1 MAFVACGLNHKTAPI
16 DLRERFALHSAAN
29 NTLLNRL
36 NALTAVHEVVVLSTC
51 NRTEIYCE
59 TDAPREVFQH
69 LASEVQCTVEELSPF
84 IYFYQDSE
92 AIRHLLR
99 VASGLDSMMLGEPQI
114 LGQLKQAYQSACE
127 QQTVKTNLHQVFQ
140 FIFNAVKRVRTHSG
154 IGKNPISIAYAA
166 VQLIVQR
173 FKNLDSLNVFIIGS
187 GETAAL
193 VAKYLYQKGV
203 HKFMIAN
210 RTHEKAQLLATQF
223 NAQALS
229 ITDIPHYLPKA
240 DVVISATS
248 CPLPFINKHLVER
261 ALADRDNALMFF
273 LDLAVPRDIETEVA
287 ELEAVRLYNI
297 DDLHTIVGEGM
308 EERRVAAAVA
318 EQLVENEMADYVIE
332 RREAKAKD
340 IITDYR
346 SQMKLLA
353 SEELQRAQ
361 QQLTAGKC
369 QYSVLSELSDRLVN
383 KLTHLPTLGL
393 RQLAADERMDFL
405 DLVQYLFNKPTEHG
419 SS

>member
-59 TDAPREVFQH
+59 TDAPTEVLQH
-69 LASEVQCTVEELSPF
+69 LASEVQCTVDELSPF

-203 HKFMIAN
+203 QQFMIAN